1 MGDKRFSGD
10 LDPGLLTLPVEVL
23 YIIHLWALNPAL
35 PLTSRYLY
43 HVFKQAP
50 PSISALYL
58 FLRYADTSKDL
69 VGIVSAVLKYP
80 LCTIDIFKRLLSIL
94 PDEYRHLYPNPR
106 QTITASPVLDIP
118 NPRRTTAEPLVPK
131 TSNPRQTIAAPPV
144 PEKPTPGQ
152 TITASPV
159 LEQPKQLQII
169 TEVPEIETPTRL
181 FKLPKRLFRN
191 LGPPDTVGG
200 QNEDTYVFLKYLYSL
215 PPITYPNTDK
225 TQLMLPDSNSFNG
238 YPLAKAVKARDTR
251 LIKLLLAH
259 KANPNRKDKLA

>member
-23 YIIHLWALNPAL
+23 YIIHLCALNPAL
-35 PLTSRYLY
+35 PLTSKYLY

-80 LCTIDIFKRLLSIL
+80 LCTLDVFKRLLSIL

-106 QTITASPVLDIP
+106 QTITASPVLDTP
-118 NPRRTTAEPLVPK
+118 NSRRTIAEPPVPK
-131 TSNPRQTIAAPPV
+131 TPTPRQTITAP
-144 PEKPTPGQ
+144 
-152 TITASPV
+152 PV
-159 LEQPKQLQII
+159 LEQPSQLQIV
-169 TEVPEIETPTRL
+169 TEVPELETPTRL

-191 LGPPDTVGG
+191 LGPPDTEGR

-225 TQLMLPDSNSFNG
+225 TQIMLPDSNSYNG
-238 YPLAKAVKARDTR
+238 YPLAKAVKAGDTR